1 MEERGTSTTRR
12 ARAPP
17 ASGCT
22 HLHVGL
28 IVTGLGEDAGGG
40 RVGELSLVAPAVILL
55 QECHQVASW
64 GGRAKPERGGSTS
77 REAPCPR
84 YIPACHA
91 VQGRLSLPW
100 GKDPA
105 PVLTVLQPLE
115 ALAALG
121 PRDEVGV
128 ADGLVDVI
136 LLPLGRGEPLGRGV
150 LQRGQAVLDPPGGTW
165 QEG

>member
-1 MEERGTSTTRR
+1 MEERGTSTTCR

-64 GGRAKPERGGSTS
+64 GEEQSLRGEAAPPERPRAPGTSPLATQFRGGC
-77 REAPCPR
+77 PCPGEETLPR
-84 YIPACHA
+84 SLLFSSLW
-91 VQGRLSLPW
+91 RLLR
-100 GKDPA
+100 
-105 PVLTVLQPLE
+105 PL
-115 ALAALG
+115 ALG
-121 PRDEVGV
+121 MRSELRM
-128 ADGLVDVI
+128 A
-136 LLPLGRGEPLGRGV
+136 LLM
-150 LQRGQAVLDPPGGTW
+150 
-165 QEG
+165 